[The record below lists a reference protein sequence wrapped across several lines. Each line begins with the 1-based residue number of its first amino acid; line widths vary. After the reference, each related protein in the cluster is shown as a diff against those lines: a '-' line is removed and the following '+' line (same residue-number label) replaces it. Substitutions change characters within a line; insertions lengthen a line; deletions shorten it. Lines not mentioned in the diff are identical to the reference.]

1 VTVLTWR
8 SAENR
13 GFGHQRAKED
23 QVTRGNAGDRMQG
36 TPEFGSQLH
45 FTDSDAP
52 AAPVRRLV
60 KNCPRHVRIP
70 PLQPVSV
77 MCAHYQLAGDEQIA
91 FNPAAQ
97 QTFSPTRGCSR
108 MLPLNP
114 SGAVLPLPMRGGPF
128 SLDTSITSRRRGEP
142 ADPASV
148 ATIRV
153 TGNPPY
159 SNPSCSSRHGTREQ
173 LGAFIVMV
181 GTVGRAG
188 FLRTGNGRSFRIVG
202 FPRGREL

>member
-1 VTVLTWR
+1 M
-8 SAENR
+8 ENR

-23 QVTRGNAGDRMQG
+23 KVTRGNAGDRMQG

-77 MCAHYQLAGDEQIA
+77 ICAHYQLAGDEQIA

-128 SLDTSITSRRRGEP
+128 RVSI
-142 ADPASV
+142 PASQV
-148 ATIRV
+148 GGG
-153 TGNPPY
+153 GNPPILHLLQQ
-159 SNPSCSSRHGTREQ
+159 SALPVTRRIRIRRVRPVMERGSS
-173 LGAFIVMV
+173 LGRVIVMV

-188 FLRTGNGRSFRIVG
+188 FLRTGNGRSFRSVG

>member
-1 VTVLTWR
+1 VTVC
-8 SAENR
+8 
-13 GFGHQRAKED
+13 KEHPSSGLSFTSR
-23 QVTRGNAGDRMQG
+23 TRMRPRPRCVDWLRTAQG
-36 TPEFGSQLH
+36 MCEF
-45 FTDSDAP
+45 
-52 AAPVRRLV
+52 R
-60 KNCPRHVRIP
+60 

-114 SGAVLPLPMRGGPF
+114 SGAVLPLPVRGGPF

-173 LGAFIVMV
+173 LGAVIVMV

-188 FLRTGNGRSFRIVG
+188 FLRTGNGRSFRSVG